1 MEERGCATPP
11 RDIYI
16 YMCVCVCVCVCVSK
30 CMSCPQSHCGDN
42 RKGKSFSCLHKNYAR
57 LPSVRSEHSVFRGSF
72 MTTFTFL
79 LAAVH
84 SCLWINSILN
94 SNRSIETS
102 MYLSTL
108 TGYLLHTHAMM
119 LGLTLSFCKLFRII
133 LFSYHIRLKFSVYSN
148 KLRYCLTGKVV
159 NMDILTV
166 KTCDIYVSINKLYVL
181 RVD

>member
-1 MEERGCATPP
+1 MRNSPV
-11 RDIYI
+11 IYI
-16 YMCVCVCVCVCVSK
+16 YIYIYIYVPK
-30 CMSCPQSHCGDN
+30 CISCPQSHCGDN
-42 RKGKSFSCLHKNYAR
+42 REGTLFSWLHKNYAR
-57 LPSVRSEHSVFRGSF
+57 LPSVRFEHSVFRGSF

-94 SNRSIETS
+94 SNRSIEAS

-119 LGLTLSFCKLFRII
+119 LSFCKLFRII
-133 LFSYHIRLKFSVYSN
+133 LLSYHIRLKSSLYIN
-148 KLRYCLTGKVV
+148 KLRYCLTGNVI

-166 KTCDIYVSINKLYVL
+166 KIWDIYVSINKLYVS